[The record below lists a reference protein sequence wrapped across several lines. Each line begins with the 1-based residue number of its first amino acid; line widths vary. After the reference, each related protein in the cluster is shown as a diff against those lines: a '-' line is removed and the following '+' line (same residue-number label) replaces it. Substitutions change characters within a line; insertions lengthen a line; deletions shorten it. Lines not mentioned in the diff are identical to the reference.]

1 MDTVTEIKQYVDEKK
16 GLFLDAA
23 DKIWS
28 YAEIGF
34 KEFQSAEALISV
46 LKAEGFTVEEG
57 VAGIPT
63 AFVASYGQGHP
74 MIGLLGE
81 YDALPALKH
90 AASDAVPSEELTT
103 ENGHGCGHNLLGAG
117 SLGAAIAVKDYMKAH
132 NLPGTIK
139 YFGCPGEEF
148 GSGKMFMAGTACLT
162 TWTPPSP
169 GTAAPTTPSPPRTP
183 RPTSASTSSS
193 RAAPACRPALPIWA
207 AVRWTPVN

>member
-1 MDTVTEIKQYVDEKK
+1 MDTVTEIKQYVDEKT

-81 YDALPALKH
+81 YD
-90 AASDAVPSEELTT
+90 EI
-103 ENGHGCGHNLLGAG
+103 GR
-117 SLGAAIAVKDYMKAH
+117 AH
-132 NLPGTIK
+132 
-139 YFGCPGEEF
+139 
-148 GSGKMFMAGTACLT
+148 
-162 TWTPPSP
+162 
-169 GTAAPTTPSPPRTP
+169 
-183 RPTSASTSSS
+183 
-193 RAAPACRPALPIWA
+193 
-207 AVRWTPVN
+207 V